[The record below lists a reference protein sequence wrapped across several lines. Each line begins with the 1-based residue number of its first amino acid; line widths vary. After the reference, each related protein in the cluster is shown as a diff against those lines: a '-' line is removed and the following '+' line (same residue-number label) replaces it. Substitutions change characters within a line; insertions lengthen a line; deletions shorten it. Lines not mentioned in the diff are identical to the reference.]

1 MEDSDLDSAALWAAV
16 DYAAAKVSTRVRG
29 AASDDDHRGE
39 VLQPARPFKS
49 PRLASASH
57 ATPPSPSPSPLPLPL
72 APPTHASP
80 YATSDSAAAAAAAAR
95 NRLAVVES
103 PPPQPWWFSTGS
115 PITTPNDGG
124 LLPSLSVDN
133 FRKYQEVALSILEKR
148 WRKISCFFSISFEIK
163 DHSIEFDENRNVN
176 RAEFLVRASM
186 IGGRFSDGWGSC
198 DRREKRFNKP
208 NHDIPSTAETRAK
221 NKACQDLLGT
231 GNNRPG

>member
-1 MEDSDLDSAALWAAV
+1 MEEEGTPECCCMGRMEIGGPTDAVSPPLLSDFKSTDQFQFIDGNGQRHSIARPPAAMEDSDLDSAALWAAV

-133 FRKYQEVALSILEKR
+133 FRKYQEVALSILEK
-148 WRKISCFFSISFEIK
+148 
-163 DHSIEFDENRNVN
+163 
-176 RAEFLVRASM
+176 
-186 IGGRFSDGWGSC
+186 SD
-198 DRREKRFNKP
+198 
-208 NHDIPSTAETRAK
+208 
-221 NKACQDLLGT
+221 
-231 GNNRPG
+231 